1 MSSGRFHEL
10 VPRDRLLLR
19 AAVIPGPPGRAAWH
33 EWFSGVVLDELP
45 FDEARLLPRVFA
57 NLAARGEAECLPPR
71 LRGKYR
77 WVWTSNQ
84 RRCHAVTPALESLR
98 DARIPTTLLKGA
110 ALLASGRCAWGAR
123 EMGDVDI
130 LVPPAYAAEAAT
142 VLDAAGWVA
151 QSGVTPD
158 FLARR
163 LVPRR
168 HGWNYARDAPHGN
181 LDLHWHAFEGVR
193 AAAVDAALF
202 ERARRVDFGGVEL
215 LAFDDIDHVLH
226 VIEHASHGEP
236 AHRLMW
242 VADAASLLDG
252 IDGPELVRRA
262 RLFDLHDL
270 TSEALDIV
278 AGAVGTPSIESA
290 ASRFTVGRRR
300 SRERVLAYTET
311 GTILGR
317 TVPRLS
323 ELARAAAVHGVEARH
338 PLKGGRTLLRRRV
351 EPSLCAHPA
360 LSAGL
365 ALIGRP
371 RRIEV
376 AALRA
381 LGPLARPPAP
391 CTMRSDEW
399 VELTTAAA
407 LDRVAGAGW
416 SWPMPDGVW
425 TDGAESRLAIDIA
438 VPRGRPFVVEF
449 RFGEDAPE
457 SPNAR
462 AMVLVNGRPLAE
474 WRFDT
479 KPAYTPHRLAVPGWL
494 GDWCRPIDLAIRP
507 LQPFMPRN
515 RRRGPG
521 DLRPAVQLR
530 ALRVVEG

>member
-1 MSSGRFHEL
+1 
-10 VPRDRLLLR
+10 
-19 AAVIPGPPGRAAWH
+19 
-33 EWFSGVVLDELP
+33 
-45 FDEARLLPRVFA
+45 
-57 NLAARGEAECLPPR
+57 
-71 LRGKYR
+71 
-77 WVWTSNQ
+77 
-84 RRCHAVTPALESLR
+84 
-98 DARIPTTLLKGA
+98 
-110 ALLASGRCAWGAR
+110 
-123 EMGDVDI
+123 
-130 LVPPAYAAEAAT
+130 
-142 VLDAAGWVA
+142 
-151 QSGVTPD
+151 
-158 FLARR
+158 
-163 LVPRR
+163 
-168 HGWNYARDAPHGN
+168 
-181 LDLHWHAFEGVR
+181 
-193 AAAVDAALF
+193 
-202 ERARRVDFGGVEL
+202 
-215 LAFDDIDHVLH
+215 
-226 VIEHASHGEP
+226 
-236 AHRLMW
+236 MW

-416 SWPMPDGVW
+416 SWVRQLGTTSLLVYWVHIELVYGKASWWLKDSLGIGETVVAAAVIIPMM
-425 TDGAESRLAIDIA
+425 L
-438 VPRGRPFVVEF
+438 VVSTTSQGICALICV
-449 RFGEDAPE
+449 GE
-457 SPNAR
+457 
-462 AMVLVNGRPLAE
+462 
-474 WRFDT
+474 T
-479 KPAYTPHRLAVPGWL
+479 K
-494 GDWCRPIDLAIRP
+494 
-507 LQPFMPRN
+507 
-515 RRRGPG
+515 
-521 DLRPAVQLR
+521 
-530 ALRVVEG
+530 

>member
-1 MSSGRFHEL
+1 MASGRPPSPRARPPVLRRPFSHRRRRAHSLAQPLRRRGVTRPLL
-10 VPRDRLLLR
+10 VGGRAPHGLLAIGLSVAAHLVVVGCQPEHATHTRGCRGRARGRCLARRRCWGREVDDVVGVFARGNAISRRRLLPCR
-19 AAVIPGPPGRAAWH
+19 ATPVASRPRRLHDGQAPPRRPRTPPRPAPSCAQPQPARAAWH

-242 VADAASLLDG
+242 VADAAS
-252 IDGPELVRRA
+252 
-262 RLFDLHDL
+262 
-270 TSEALDIV
+270 
-278 AGAVGTPSIESA
+278 
-290 ASRFTVGRRR
+290 
-300 SRERVLAYTET
+300 
-311 GTILGR
+311 
-317 TVPRLS
+317 
-323 ELARAAAVHGVEARH
+323 
-338 PLKGGRTLLRRRV
+338 
-351 EPSLCAHPA
+351 
-360 LSAGL
+360 
-365 ALIGRP
+365 
-371 RRIEV
+371 
-376 AALRA
+376 
-381 LGPLARPPAP
+381 
-391 CTMRSDEW
+391 
-399 VELTTAAA
+399 
-407 LDRVAGAGW
+407 
-416 SWPMPDGVW
+416 
-425 TDGAESRLAIDIA
+425 
-438 VPRGRPFVVEF
+438 
-449 RFGEDAPE
+449 
-457 SPNAR
+457 
-462 AMVLVNGRPLAE
+462 
-474 WRFDT
+474 
-479 KPAYTPHRLAVPGWL
+479 
-494 GDWCRPIDLAIRP
+494 
-507 LQPFMPRN
+507 
-515 RRRGPG
+515 
-521 DLRPAVQLR
+521 
-530 ALRVVEG
+530 